1 MNIQKQVRRRLGIG
15 LIVIIASVGN
25 WFRLTGTENIRAIHI
40 VTLLACGM
48 GIGIFLIGLISLFR
62 KTE

>member
-1 MNIQKQVRRRLGIG
+1 MNSQKQVRRRLGIG
-15 LIVIIASVGN
+15 AIVIIASVGN

-40 VTLLACGM
+40 VTLIACGM
-48 GIGIFLIGLISLFR
+48 GIGIFLTGFVGLFR